1 MGVYSMQVSFMEKLP
16 DSSSLLKKK
25 KKKIVS
31 VSRNIT
37 IKASSAS
44 RAHISSYSNANNP
57 AFLYLLLL
65 IRFSWI

>member
-16 DSSSLLKKK
+16 DSSSLLK

-44 RAHISSYSNANNP
+44 RAHISSYSNSNNP